1 MSALLIIQ
9 IIVSLALITVVVL
22 QAKGTGLGRS
32 FGSTTYHAKRGIEK
46 SLFITTILLAVVFVG
61 LAMFIAL

>member
-9 IIVSLALITVVVL
+9 ILVSLALIGVVVL

-32 FGSTTYHAKRGIEK
+32 FGSTTYHAKRGMEK
-46 SLFITTILLAVVFVG
+46 TLFIVTIALAVIFVG